1 MKSTQSAFSRRQTL
15 QLIALGISGATA
27 TELLARETVKIS
39 PKLLQTTAA
48 MVDANFSSKQLA
60 GFAPALQANMDQ
72 FAIVRDLE
80 IDDLIEPALHFS
92 AGWR

>member
-1 MKSTQSAFSRRQTL
+1 MKRMQSAFSRRQTL

-27 TELLARETVKIS
+27 TEVLARETVKIS
-39 PKLLQTTAA
+39 PKLLQTTAG
-48 MVDANFSSKQLA
+48 MVDTNFSSRQLDV
-60 GFAPALQANMDQ
+60 FAPALRQNLEQ